1 MVLSGPSSWE
11 TKACVSMTTLRWDP
25 LSAIDSSQSGL
36 SAEGGNRDK
45 ERFNS
50 ICSERLLAPHV
61 NRMSRLHSELHRS
74 KALKSRNEGE
84 NYVVTAESSLVPRGV
99 GTLLFFSIFH
109 FNFIISTTWRIS
121 WKKETAHPSHWS
133 LIYLIKE
140 NWFSKKGFLSVSRT
154 VVFNATAYCKYGYC
168 KKT

>member
-1 MVLSGPSSWE
+1 
-11 TKACVSMTTLRWDP
+11 MTTLRWDP

-84 NYVVTAESSLVPRGV
+84 NYVVTAEWSLVPRGV
-99 GTLLFFSIFH
+99 GTLLFFFILILLFQPLEESPGRKKQHIRPIEVSSI
-109 FNFIISTTWRIS
+109 
-121 WKKETAHPSHWS
+121 
-133 LIYLIKE
+133 
-140 NWFSKKGFLSVSRT
+140 
-154 VVFNATAYCKYGYC
+154 
-168 KKT
+168 